1 MNVINRLD
9 KNTESLCILLL
20 RTYNKLA
27 ALYQNKY
34 PFTPVAKVDVDE
46 ELIHEIFFDDKG
58 YDLLTSMFEY
68 KNQEMPY
75 SFKENVYDFLNK
87 FTLEDVELDIER
99 ELNYCSYLVYKLK
112 KFVDDVMNE
121 ISLDS

>member
-20 RTYNKLA
+20 RTYDKLA
-27 ALYQNKY
+27 VLYQKKY
-34 PFTPVAKVDVDE
+34 PYTPVAKIDADE

-75 SFKENVYDFLNK
+75 SFKENVYDFLNN

-112 KFVDDVMNE
+112 TIVNDVMSE
-121 ISLDS
+121 ISLNS